1 MPIKVSGPISMQD
14 IVDEFGGDAPHNLD
28 EYYRGG
34 SRVPNANINVNVP
47 TSGAI
52 AVGNF
57 YGASKII
64 YFTIEMFGGGGA
76 GGNGYENGGDPNTR
90 PGDGQPT
97 GILLKS
103 DFDNGVFNFITS
115 ASGGNAGLHGTLGA
129 TAGGSGA
136 VGSFGTGGN
145 AGGALNTASPAADFS
160 KFGSGGGGGG
170 GDQGSSGGS
179 FFGIISY
186 GGGDNAGKAG
196 AGGSAGSTSLQ
207 TIEIDTGVEYVLM
220 VGAGGDQQS
229 GFGNHL
235 GANGVPGYLR
245 YKVSTDGNT
254 NEWTQVIEP
263 LRVNNNAADYT
274 MRRAYL
280 FKLNDSGE
288 PLAPQFIS

>member
-1 MPIKVSGPISMQD
+1 MPIKVSGAISMQD
-14 IVDEFGGDAPHNLD
+14 IVNEFGGEAPHNLN

-47 TSGAI
+47 SSGAI
-52 AVGNF
+52 AVGDF
-57 YGASKII
+57 YGASKVI

-90 PGDGQPT
+90 PGDGQAT

-115 ASGGNAGLHGTLGA
+115 ASGGTAGLHGTLGA
-129 TAGGSGA
+129 EAGGTGA

-145 AGGALNTASPAADFS
+145 AGGALNTAAPAADFS

-170 GDQGSSGGS
+170 GDQGSAGGS

-196 AGGSAGSTSLQ
+196 AGGSAGATNLQ

-220 VGAGGDQQS
+220 VGAGGGQQA

-235 GANGVPGYLR
+235 GASGVPGYLR
-245 YKVSTDGNT
+245 YKVSTDGNS
-254 NEWTQVIEP
+254 NEWTQALEP
-263 LRVNNNAADYT
+263 SRVNNNAADYT

>member
-47 TSGAI
+47 SSGAI

>member
-1 MPIKVSGPISMQD
+1 MPIKISGPISMQD
-14 IVDEFGGDAPHNLD
+14 IVNEFGGDAPHNLD

-47 TSGAI
+47 STGAI
-52 AVGNF
+52 AVGDF
-57 YGASKII
+57 YGASKVI

-76 GGNGYENGGDPNTR
+76 GGNGYEDGGDPNTR

-103 DFDNGVFNFITS
+103 NFDNGVFNFITS

-129 TAGGSGA
+129 TAGGDGA
-136 VGSFGTGGN
+136 IGSFGTGGN
-145 AGGALNTASPAADFS
+145 AGGALNTAAPAADFS

-186 GGGDNAGKAG
+186 GGGDNSGKAG
-196 AGGSAGSTSLQ
+196 AGGSSGSTNLQ

>member
-14 IVDEFGGDAPHNLD
+14 IVNEFGGDAPHNLD

-47 TSGAI
+47 SSGAI

-76 GGNGYENGGDPNTR
+76 GGNGYEDGGDPNTR
-90 PGDGQPT
+90 PGDGQST

-129 TAGGSGA
+129 EAGGTGA

-145 AGGALNTASPAADFS
+145 AGGALNTAAPAADFS

-196 AGGSAGSTSLQ
+196 AGGSAGSTRLQ

-263 LRVNNNAADYT
+263 LRVNNNADDYT